1 MLGSCLPSI
10 ISLVIFFMVFSGFN
24 GMVKQYNIN
33 MYKDLSSSYY
43 STYETQRAAAYTTE
57 YNRLINDGKSETE
70 ADEAATI
77 VAKET
82 ATKAAQN
89 TVISLFDDKYKKEI
103 KFMCRDGR
111 TFEGRQ
117 DGVLFWIREN
127 QILRRRG
134 LPCYYVAANDTKGK
148 GRTVFTG
155 DHEHFTLEGAKELCQ
170 QIMAGEANLGE
181 RKARYAAEDA
191 EKERRAVAEAT
202 EQAKNFRGRL
212 EAAGISFGKLL
223 ELEDAMDDLSLM
235 ARNILLGWENGEGFP
250 HE

>member
-1 MLGSCLPSI
+1 MSEKY
-10 ISLVIFFMVFSGFN
+10 ISPA
-24 GMVKQYNIN
+24 
-33 MYKDLSSSYY
+33 
-43 STYETQRAAAYTTE
+43 ERE
-57 YNRLINDGKSETE
+57 YIAKAWGNYASVAEIATHLGKSRK
-70 ADEAATI
+70 TI
-77 VAKET
+77 YAE
-82 ATKAAQN
+82 
-89 TVISLFDDKYKKEI
+89 L
-103 KFMCRDGR
+103 RRG
-111 TFEGRQ
+111 Q

-202 EQAKNFRGRL
+202 EQAENFRGRL
-212 EAAGISFGKLL
+212 EAAGISFGELL

>member
-1 MLGSCLPSI
+1 M
-10 ISLVIFFMVFSGFN
+10 
-24 GMVKQYNIN
+24 
-33 MYKDLSSSYY
+33 
-43 STYETQRAAAYTTE
+43 
-57 YNRLINDGKSETE
+57 GKR
-70 ADEAATI
+70 
-77 VAKET
+77 
-82 ATKAAQN
+82 
-89 TVISLFDDKYKKEI
+89 KEI

-170 QIMAGEANLGE
+170 QIMAGEANLAE

-202 EQAKNFRGRL
+202 EQAKAFRDKL
-212 EAAGISFGKLL
+212 EGVGISYHKLL
-223 ELEDAMDDLSLM
+223 ALEEARRNMNDL
-235 ARNILLGWENGEGFP
+235 AHHILLGWENGEGFP

>member
-1 MLGSCLPSI
+1 MSENTLAPPNGSISPRRGAITRVWRRSPRTWGNPEKRSTQNYGEARTAKSWTGTSALSMTRNWRSAVSRLTSDAEESPSRRAPDTEE
-10 ISLVIFFMVFSGFN
+10 L
-24 GMVKQYNIN
+24 KRRYNA
-33 MYKDLSSSYY
+33 M
-43 STYETQRAAAYTTE
+43 
-57 YNRLINDGKSETE
+57 GKR
-70 ADEAATI
+70 
-77 VAKET
+77 
-82 ATKAAQN
+82 
-89 TVISLFDDKYKKEI
+89 KEI

-223 ELEDAMDDLSLM
+223 ELEDALDDLSFM

>member
-1 MLGSCLPSI
+1 M
-10 ISLVIFFMVFSGFN
+10 
-24 GMVKQYNIN
+24 
-33 MYKDLSSSYY
+33 
-43 STYETQRAAAYTTE
+43 
-57 YNRLINDGKSETE
+57 GKR
-70 ADEAATI
+70 
-77 VAKET
+77 
-82 ATKAAQN
+82 
-89 TVISLFDDKYKKEI
+89 KEI

-170 QIMAGEANLGE
+170 QIMAGEANLAE
-181 RKARYAAEDA
+181 RKARYAAEDM
-191 EKERRAVAEAT
+191 EKERRAVAAAT
-202 EQAKNFRGRL
+202 EQAKAFRDKL
-212 EAAGISFGKLL
+212 EAAGISYHKLL
-223 ELEDAMDDLSLM
+223 ALEEARRDMNDL
-235 ARNILLGWENGEGFP
+235 AHHILLGWENGEGFP